1 MTRVYVHELRTEIS
15 EGTPA
20 PRVEPDRRE
29 PGALAEETLLRSV
42 RADWLAA
49 RVAAEDFDD

>member
-1 MTRVYVHELRTEIS
+1 MAPVYVHELRTEIS

-29 PGALAEETLLRSV
+29 PGAQAEETILRSA
-42 RADWLAA
+42 RAEWLAA